1 MAAEDKNGAP
11 YVPVAELEVDAVW
24 PGQTGFVLE
33 GQGNDG
39 SYYRLEMHLDMPVD
53 RRTRAVLAELLSQSE
68 WRVSRRVGRSSVGRA
83 RRVRPKTPAK

>member
-1 MAAEDKNGAP
+1 MAPEGENGAP

-24 PGQTGFVLE
+24 PGQNEFVLE

-53 RRTRAVLAELLSQSE
+53 QQTRAVLAELLSQSE
-68 WRVSRRVGRSSVGRA
+68 WRVSRRVRNSSVNHA
-83 RRVRPKTPAK
+83 RRVRPKTQAK